1 MHTIGGII
9 LAVIAVLIFQTILVF
24 IGKELVTIMNE
35 TANMYV
41 IPMVMFSA
49 LQAFGVYA
57 GIYFSALVT
66 PKGNLK
72 IVFVVVLIMLT
83 IATVLKATSPNMS
96 GFSPWFWLIFIYIVS
111 CISGWIATYHGKTD
125 RPS

>member
-57 GIYFSALVT
+57 GIYF
-66 PKGNLK
+66 
-72 IVFVVVLIMLT
+72 
-83 IATVLKATSPNMS
+83 
-96 GFSPWFWLIFIYIVS
+96 
-111 CISGWIATYHGKTD
+111 
-125 RPS
+125 